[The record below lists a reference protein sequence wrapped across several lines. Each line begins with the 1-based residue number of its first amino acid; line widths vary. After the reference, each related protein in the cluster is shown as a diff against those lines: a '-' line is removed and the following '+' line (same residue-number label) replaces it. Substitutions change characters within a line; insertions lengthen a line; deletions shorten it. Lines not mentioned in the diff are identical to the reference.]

1 MSHLC
6 PIRGCTTILA
16 DTLHLCG
23 PHYRLV
29 PQRLAL
35 PLLSKSNTLQRM
47 KRTCKNST
55 LLVNASKEYSDAL
68 GAVVAHVDKVLEG
81 VPA

>member
-1 MSHLC
+1 MSHTC
-6 PIRGCTTILA
+6 PINGCSTILA
-16 DTLHLCG
+16 DALILCG
-23 PHYRLV
+23 PHHRLV

-35 PLLSKSNTLQRM
+35 PLLSKFNRLERM

-55 LLVNASKEYSDAL
+55 LLLSVSKQYSDAL
-68 GAVVAHVDKVLEG
+68 AAVVAYVDKQLEG